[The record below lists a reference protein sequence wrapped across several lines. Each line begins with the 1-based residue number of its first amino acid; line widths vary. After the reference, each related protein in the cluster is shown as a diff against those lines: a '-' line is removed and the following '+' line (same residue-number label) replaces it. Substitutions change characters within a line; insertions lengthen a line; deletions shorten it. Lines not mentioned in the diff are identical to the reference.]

1 MNTSSPRRFRA
12 VDYADRQGAGVAD
25 LLLRMGPSS
34 VAKEYHPD
42 PMEDEADMRSV
53 QCIKK
58 VRSPTSCSPDH
69 TRRDRSGPTA
79 PDRERRG
86 ARRRR
91 APGARPAPHG
101 RRHGSSS
108 PAATTSMRSVS
119 TGHDTSVPSVCAPPS
134 QEGPRTLVGAS
145 GAHDR
150 PPARAEDDDGATA
163 GQGSGSLQIRD
174 ATMGQHAGAGAEEGE
189 AGPSRGGRDARPA
202 NSLRP
207 AMQPPASQRSRASAP
222 MLGMVV
228 VPRSPELQAQ
238 EDALS
243 TALLAL
249 VLGTRPAVTTA
260 MVANQLRGHFGID
273 DSTFS
278 VRRTRPDDFI
288 VRFTRQEDLDVVLR
302 SPWPAALEP
311 HHCGLGR
318 VVQVPGSRRHQGNP
332 RPRSFHRYSSGP
344 PCLILR

>member
-1 MNTSSPRRFRA
+1 MT
-12 VDYADRQGAGVAD
+12 
-25 LLLRMGPSS
+25 
-34 VAKEYHPD
+34 
-42 PMEDEADMRSV
+42 
-53 QCIKK
+53 
-58 VRSPTSCSPDH
+58 
-69 TRRDRSGPTA
+69 
-79 PDRERRG
+79 
-86 ARRRR
+86 
-91 APGARPAPHG
+91 
-101 RRHGSSS
+101 
-108 PAATTSMRSVS
+108 
-119 TGHDTSVPSVCAPPS
+119 
-134 QEGPRTLVGAS
+134 
-145 GAHDR
+145 
-150 PPARAEDDDGATA
+150 

-174 ATMGQHAGAGAEEGE
+174 ASTGQHAGAGAEEGE

-207 AMQPPASQRSRASAP
+207 AMQPPASPRSRASAP

-249 VLGTRPAVTTA
+249 VLGTRLAVTTA
-260 MVANQLRGHFGID
+260 MVTNQLRGHFGID

-288 VRFTRQEDLDVVLR
+288 VRFTRQEDLDIVLR

-318 VVQVPGSRRHQGNP
+318 VVSV
-332 RPRSFHRYSSGP
+332 FFFSGGHTNE
-344 PCLILR
+344 